1 MKRRRI
7 GYVILSSS
15 SWALQP
21 KAITSQRMG
30 PQNDVA
36 STNPNDDV
44 LYPLQNYLLKC
55 KRRRIGYVIL
65 SSSSW
70 ALQPKAITS
79 QRMGPQN
86 DVASTNPNDDVL
98 YPLQNYLLTDIN
110 QPLLSKMSPFRNPIA
125 RSCLNPR
132 KRCCRQ
138 ISHNVTLTTP
148 PADRPCQPQ
157 YDSVSI
163 PRDTK
168 RAKKPTAKLT
178 SATSMPTYSMTSSNL
193 LPADTSKPK
202 ITKISRIVLRRE
214 IDPKTTTPH
223 RNRDSKPQNL

>member
-1 MKRRRI
+1 MKRRHIRI
-7 GYVILSSS
+7 RHPIFQQLGTTTKSDNK
-15 SWALQP
+15 P
-21 KAITSQRMG
+21 TS
-30 PQNDVA
+30 
-36 STNPNDDV
+36 
-44 LYPLQNYLLKC
+44 
-55 KRRRIGYVIL
+55 
-65 SSSSW
+65 
-70 ALQPKAITS
+70 
-79 QRMGPQN
+79 
-86 DVASTNPNDDVL
+86 
-98 YPLQNYLLTDIN
+98 
-110 QPLLSKMSPFRNPIA
+110 
-125 RSCLNPR
+125 

-138 ISHNVTLTTP
+138 ISHNVTLTAP

-168 RAKKPTAKLT
+168 RAKLPTEKLT